1 MRVLDQHITVHP
13 GRYVVAVSGGID
25 SMVLLHLLHSAANI
39 SITAVHVNHGIRPD
53 SDQDQ
58 SLVEAFCKSHNI
70 EYVTQRLNL
79 GQAVSEAQARS
90 ARYKVLQQC
99 RITRNA
105 DAIITAHHK
114 DDLLETA
121 IINIIRGTGWRGI
134 APFTNSNTVVRPL
147 LHVAKEAIIRYAAE
161 NNVPWRQDSTN
172 LDQRYLRNYVR
183 LSVMP
188 ELAKQNPNWE
198 QDFLRLI
205 RKQQALRRTIE
216 DELATCLTS
225 ITKSSGHTVSG
236 NRYDWIMLPPALAYE
251 CLQTLCR
258 RHCGNSL
265 ERAQAELAMIFIKV
279 ARPGKVMV
287 LNDHWQI
294 RATMREFIVESRL
307 SMVK

>member
-1 MRVLDQHITVHP
+1 
-13 GRYVVAVSGGID
+13 
-25 SMVLLHLLHSAANI
+25 MVLLHLLHSTANI
-39 SITAVHVNHGIRPD
+39 SLIAVHVNHGIRPD
-53 SDQDQ
+53 SNQDQ
-58 SLVEAFCKSHNI
+58 SLVEEFCKSHNI
-70 EYVTQRLNL
+70 GYVTQQLNL
-79 GQAVSEAQARS
+79 GQAASEAKART
-90 ARYKVLQQC
+90 ARYEVLQQC
-99 RITRNA
+99 RIARNA

-134 APFTNSNTVVRPL
+134 APFTNSDTVIRPL
-147 LHVAKEAIIRYAAE
+147 LHVPKEELIRYAAE
-161 NNVPWRQDSTN
+161 NNVPWRQDATN

-188 ELAKQNPNWE
+188 ELARQNPKWE
-198 QDFLRLI
+198 QYFLRLI

-225 ITKSSGHTVSG
+225 ITKLRGHTVAGS
-236 NRYDWIMLPPALAYE
+236 RYDWIMLPPTLAYE

-265 ERAQAELAMIFIKV
+265 ERAQAESAMVFIKV
-279 ARPGKVMV
+279 AKPGKVMV

>member
-1 MRVLDQHITVHP
+1 M
-13 GRYVVAVSGGID
+13 
-25 SMVLLHLLHSAANI
+25 
-39 SITAVHVNHGIRPD
+39 
-53 SDQDQ
+53 
-58 SLVEAFCKSHNI
+58 SHNI
-70 EYVTQRLNL
+70 EYVTQQLNL
-79 GQAVSEAQARS
+79 GQAASEAQARS
-90 ARYKVLQQC
+90 ARYRVLQQC
-99 RITRNA
+99 RIARNA
-105 DAIITAHHK
+105 DAIITAHHR

-134 APFTNSNTVVRPL
+134 APFTNSDTVIRPL
-147 LHVAKEAIIRYAAE
+147 LHVPKEELIRYAAE
-161 NNVPWRQDSTN
+161 NSVPWRQDSTN

-188 ELAKQNPNWE
+188 ELAKHNPKWE

-205 RKQQALRRTIE
+205 RKQRALRRTIE
-216 DELATCLTS
+216 DELATYLTS
-225 ITKSSGHTVSG
+225 ITKSRGPAVSG
-236 NRYDWIMLPPALAYE
+236 NRYDWIMLPSTLAYE
-251 CLQTLCR
+251 CLQALCR

-265 ERAQAELAMIFIKV
+265 ERAKAQSAMIFIKV